1 MDHAKLRGILE
12 RMTAVLTHL
21 AGRHYGAPIR
31 PQVEQIGAAVKALK
45 DDSAESG
52 GLADRV
58 KALEAAVA
66 DLHAALSDKP
76 SPAAVQKAVADVE
89 VPQPNG

>member
-21 AGRHYGAPIR
+21 AGRHYGMPVR
-31 PQVEQIGAAVKALK
+31 PQVEQIGADLAALGG
-45 DDSAESG
+45 DAESAS
-52 GLADRV
+52 LTDRV
-58 KALEAAVA
+58 KALETAVA

-76 SPAAVQKAVADVE
+76 APAAVQKAVADVA

>member
-1 MDHAKLRGILE
+1 MDHAKLHSILE

-21 AGRHYGAPIR
+21 SGRHYGAPIR
-31 PQVEQIGAAVKALK
+31 PEVEQIGADVAALEG
-45 DDSAESG
+45 DSGPSSLE
-52 GLADRV
+52 DRV
-58 KALEAAVA
+58 RALETAVA